1 MKRQSSPDTKHE
13 AIGIKNLKERRCA
26 MPKKKE
32 NEIERRYFPVEE
44 FRAITDEAGL
54 RHIVGYAAVFNSLS
68 EDLGHF
74 REKIDPGAFAE
85 TINSDDIRALKNH
98 NSDYVLGRNKSKT
111 LTLEEDQRGLKIDII
126 PPDTQW
132 ARDLMVS
139 IDRKDVDQMSFGFRT
154 LEYRWEGE
162 YPNEIRTLMKAQ
174 LFDVSPVTFP
184 AYPDTEVALRSFEEH
199 RKAQEEEGEG
209 NKADED
215 LIGLSIRRKRLKIK
229 EREME
234 D

>member
-1 MKRQSSPDTKHE
+1 
-13 AIGIKNLKERRCA
+13 

-44 FRAITDEAGL
+44 LRAITDEAGL
-54 RHIVGYAAVFNSLS
+54 RHITGYAAVFNSLS
-68 EDLGHF
+68 EDLGYF

-98 NSDYVLGRNKSKT
+98 NSDYVLGRNKSGT
-111 LTLEEDQRGLKIDII
+111 LTLSEDQRGLKIDVM
-126 PPDTQW
+126 PPDAQW

-139 IDRKDVDQMSFGFRT
+139 IDRGDIDQMSFGFQT
-154 LEYRWEGE
+154 MADRWEIVDGKE
-162 YPNEIRTLMKAQ
+162 VRTLMKVR

-184 AYPDTEVALRSFEEH
+184 AYPDTEVGLRSLEEH
-199 RKAQEEEGEG
+199 RKAVEEENNES
-209 NKADED
+209 NKADEA
-215 LIGLSIRRKRLKIK
+215 LIGLSIRRRRLKIK
-229 EREME
+229 ERELE